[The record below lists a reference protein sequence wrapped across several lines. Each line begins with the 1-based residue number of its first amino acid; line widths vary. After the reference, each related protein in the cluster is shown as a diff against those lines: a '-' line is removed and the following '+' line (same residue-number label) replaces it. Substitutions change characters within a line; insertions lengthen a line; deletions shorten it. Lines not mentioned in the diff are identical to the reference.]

1 MIRRKWPRVDSI
13 YIYIHLH
20 THTRIYIYT
29 HRHVYTVICWVM
41 LTWGAVGMLAFL
53 QPRSFDLAQDVD
65 ATCSFGLAHDVDAK
79 DVDATLTWGGVGWPG
94 SACKSPRPT
103 LYVAAADDDEGS
115 GDDVDDDDDDPVE
128 LFQTRGKWWEL
139 IVILHHLSF
148 LGSFKL
154 EIKVVFLFYV
164 FHCRLHLFITLS
176 FVCTANMDFH
186 ADFHWDFS
194 CGFMACILFISNVRF
209 APQPKWQ
216 TTTCQEATWKSKWK
230 SILAMKQK

>member
-1 MIRRKWPRVDSI
+1 
-13 YIYIHLH
+13 
-20 THTRIYIYT
+20 
-29 HRHVYTVICWVM
+29 M

-103 LYVAAADDDEGS
+103 LYVVAAADDDEGS

-139 IVILHHLSF
+139 IVTLVF
-148 LGSFKL
+148 FGQSFKL
-154 EIKVVFLFYV
+154 
-164 FHCRLHLFITLS
+164 
-176 FVCTANMDFH
+176 
-186 ADFHWDFS
+186 
-194 CGFMACILFISNVRF
+194 
-209 APQPKWQ
+209 
-216 TTTCQEATWKSKWK
+216 
-230 SILAMKQK
+230 SIY

>member
-1 MIRRKWPRVDSI
+1 
-13 YIYIHLH
+13 
-20 THTRIYIYT
+20 
-29 HRHVYTVICWVM
+29 
-41 LTWGAVGMLAFL
+41 
-53 QPRSFDLAQDVD
+53 
-65 ATCSFGLAHDVDAK
+65 
-79 DVDATLTWGGVGWPG
+79 
-94 SACKSPRPT
+94 
-103 LYVAAADDDEGS
+103 LYVVAAADDDEGS

-209 APQPKWQ
+209 APQPK
-216 TTTCQEATWKSKWK
+216 
-230 SILAMKQK
+230 